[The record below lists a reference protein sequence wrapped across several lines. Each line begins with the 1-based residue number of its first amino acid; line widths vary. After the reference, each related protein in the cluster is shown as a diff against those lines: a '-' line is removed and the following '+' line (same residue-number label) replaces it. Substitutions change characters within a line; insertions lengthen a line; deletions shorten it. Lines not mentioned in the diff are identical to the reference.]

1 MIKKIIQGCGRL
13 AGIVAISDGGTL
25 ELFMGNRP
33 NKNWEWK
40 KEQIPPPVNL
50 SINLISNEEK
60 KVTTKYIFFSL
71 EMRAI

>member
-60 KVTTKYIFFSL
+60 MYFVVTFFSSL